1 MRFVDENMSIKE
13 ICEKY
18 PQVIEILNKN
28 GIKGLENSATFQMIG
43 KLTLKSLLAS
53 KKINVD
59 SFLEMVNEIILQ
71 ENNKV
76 DIVMEKKSDNDEIS
90 VMGLLPCPIRIPL
103 LEKFS
108 NFLEENKELKVKYEL
123 KAASA
128 GLNWLKEDVIKA
140 NHPEKLAD
148 IFISAGFDFF
158 FEEKLMGKFK
168 KEGIFKDIT
177 EIEKYNRDFEND
189 EISLKDP
196 DSDYSM
202 LGVVPAVF
210 LVNKE
215 MLGDR
220 KIPKKWADILTS
232 EFEKSVSLP
241 ISDFDL
247 FNSILININ
256 KKYGK
261 KGIKALGKTLLENL
275 HPSQMVKSDKKKEN
289 VPTVTI
295 MPYFFTKMIK
305 ENSPMIPV
313 WPEDGAIISPI
324 FMLTKKAKKEKIEK
338 IVKFLSGKEVG
349 EVLAH
354 QGLFPSVNPEVDNRL
369 DGKKFMWC
377 GWDYIHKNDIG
388 TILEECKDI
397 FFKSVEE

>member
-1 MRFVDENMSIKE
+1 MRFVDENMSIRE

>member
-43 KLTLKSLLAS
+43 KLTLKLLLAS

-71 ENNKV
+71 ENSKV
-76 DIVMEKKSDNDEIS
+76 DIAMEKKSDNDEIS

-196 DSDYSM
+196 DGDYSM

-220 KIPKKWADILTS
+220 KLPRKWADILKP

-261 KGIKALGKTLLENL
+261 EGIKALGKTLLENL

-305 ENSPMIPV
+305 EDSPMIPV

-349 EVLAH
+349 EVLSH

-388 TILEECKDI
+388 AILEECKDI